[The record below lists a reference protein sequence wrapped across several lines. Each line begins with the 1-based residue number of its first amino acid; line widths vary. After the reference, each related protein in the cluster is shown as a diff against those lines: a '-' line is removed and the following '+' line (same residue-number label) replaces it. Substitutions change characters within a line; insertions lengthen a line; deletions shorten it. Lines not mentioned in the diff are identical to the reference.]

1 MDEERLIERMK
12 HGDEEAFTRVYEKY
26 RELVYRTACLIM
38 GDAVNGEDVAQDTW
52 VQVYLHIRQLH
63 DSSRFKPWVMQIL
76 HRVALK
82 VIQRRKREV
91 PDELILEKADSGRS
105 NPDSPEY
112 SFLDKE
118 RETEILKEIAS
129 LKYKQKV
136 VVVLYYYDEL
146 SVKEIAAVTGST
158 EGTVKTRLFAARRK
172 LSKTLEDM
180 V

>member
-12 HGDEEAFTRVYEKY
+12 HGEDEAFTRIYEKY

-38 GDAVNGEDVAQDTW
+38 GDAAGGEDVAQDTW
-52 VQVYLHIRQLH
+52 VQVYLHIGQLH
-63 DSSRFKPWVMQIL
+63 DSSSFRPWMMQIL
-76 HRVALK
+76 HRAALK
-82 VIQRRKREV
+82 VIQKRKWEV
-91 PDELILEKADSGRS
+91 PDELILEKADSGGS
-105 NPDSPEY
+105 NLDGPEY

-118 RETEILKEIAS
+118 RETEILKAIAA

-136 VVVLYYYDEL
+136 VIVLYYYDEL
-146 SVKEIAAVTGST
+146 SIKEIAAVTGST

-172 LSKTLEDM
+172 LSKTLENM

>member
-1 MDEERLIERMK
+1 MDEEKLIERMK
-12 HGDEEAFTRVYEKY
+12 HGDEEAFIRIYEKY
-26 RELVYRTACLIM
+26 RELVFRTVCLIT
-38 GDAVNGEDVAQDTW
+38 GDAAGGEDVAQDTW
-52 VQVYLHIRQLH
+52 VQVYLHIGQLH

-76 HRVALK
+76 HRTALK

-91 PDELILEKADSGRS
+91 PDELILDRADAGRS

-118 RETEILKEIAS
+118 RETEILKAIEA

-146 SVKEIAAVTGST
+146 SIKEIAAVTGST
-158 EGTVKTRLFAARRK
+158 EGTVKTRLFAARKK
-172 LSKTLEDM
+172 LLKTLENRI
-180 V
+180 

>member
-12 HGDEEAFTRVYEKY
+12 NGEEEAFARIYEKY

-38 GDAVNGEDVAQDTW
+38 GDASSGEDVAQDTW
-52 VQVYLHIRQLH
+52 VQVYLHIGQLH
-63 DSSRFKPWVMQIL
+63 DSSRFKPWMMQIL
-76 HRVALK
+76 HRAAWK
-82 VIQRRKREV
+82 VIRKRKWEM
-91 PDELILEKADSGRS
+91 PDELILEKADSGVS

-118 RETEILKEIAS
+118 RETEILKA
-129 LKYKQKV
+129 
-136 VVVLYYYDEL
+136 
-146 SVKEIAAVTGST
+146 IAAVTGST

-172 LSKTLEDM
+172 LSKTLENM

>member
-1 MDEERLIERMK
+1 M
-12 HGDEEAFTRVYEKY
+12 
-26 RELVYRTACLIM
+26 
-38 GDAVNGEDVAQDTW
+38 
-52 VQVYLHIRQLH
+52 
-63 DSSRFKPWVMQIL
+63 
-76 HRVALK
+76 
-82 VIQRRKREV
+82 

-172 LSKTLEDM
+172 LSKTLENM